1 MPEGCTAC
9 AQGVLIMIA
18 TLVVGAGT
26 GAQSVTARTAGSDQL
41 VVIAAMKDTA
51 GSADPA
57 PSHFQY
63 RALRAALERET
74 DPLRRRKLTLN
85 LERWQQMATDLGPR
99 YLLVNIPEAVVRLV
113 VDDRVERVHKVI
125 VGKPSTPTPRF
136 SASITGVILNPTWTV
151 PDSIIAESVGA
162 LVRTRPAAARA
173 KGYTWSRT
181 AGGRLRVVQRP
192 GPGNALGQVKLDMP
206 NGYRVYLH
214 DTPTKALFAADQR
227 TFSHGC
233 IRVDDALG
241 LAEYLL
247 DGSGWNRAR
256 IDAAIETR
264 RTERIALAPALPV
277 HVVYLTAFADPDG
290 TVHLM
295 GDPYGLDAGIA
306 VQIPPTRDRS
316 EAHAARRALTREAA

>member
-1 MPEGCTAC
+1 MREGWTAC
-9 AQGVLIMIA
+9 ARGVLIMIA
-18 TLVVGAGT
+18 SLVVGSGT
-26 GAQSVTARTAGSDQL
+26 GAQSVTARTAGSDQA
-41 VVIAAMKDTA
+41 VVIAAEKDAT
-51 GSADPA
+51 GSADPS

-63 RALRAALERET
+63 RALRAALARET
-74 DPLRRRKLTLN
+74 DPGRRGKLMLN
-85 LERWQQMATDLGPR
+85 LERWRQMPTDLGTR

-125 VGKPSTPTPRF
+125 VGKPTTPTPRF
-136 SASITGVILNPTWTV
+136 SANVTGVILNPSWTV

-162 LVRTRPAAARA
+162 LVRARPAAARA

-192 GPGNALGQVKLDMP
+192 GPGNALGEVKFDMP

-214 DTPTKALFAADQR
+214 DTPTKELFVADQR

-233 IRVDDALG
+233 IRVDDPLG

-256 IDAAIETR
+256 IDAAIGTR

-277 HVVYLTAFADPDG
+277 HVVYLTAFANPDG
-290 TVHLM
+290 TVHLTD
-295 GDPYGLDAGIA
+295 DPYKLDAEGAAPISRR
-306 VQIPPTRDRS
+306 RDRPG
-316 EAHAARRALTREAA
+316 AQAARMAVLKEAA

>member
-9 AQGVLIMIA
+9 ARGVLIMIA
-18 TLVVGAGT
+18 CLIVGSGT
-26 GAQSVTARTAGSDQL
+26 GAQSVTAHTPGSDQPA
-41 VVIAAMKDTA
+41 VIAAENDAT
-51 GSADPA
+51 GSADPV

-63 RALRAALERET
+63 RALGAALARET
-74 DPLRRRKLTLN
+74 DPLRRRKLMLN
-85 LERWQQMATDLGPR
+85 LERWRQMPTDLGAR

-113 VDDRVERVHKVI
+113 GDDRVERMHKVI
-125 VGKPSTPTPRF
+125 VGKPATPTPQF
-136 SASITGVILNPTWTV
+136 STNVTGVILNPTWTV
-151 PDSIIAESVGA
+151 PDSIMAESVAA
-162 LVRTRPAAARA
+162 LVRTRPATARA

-181 AGGRLRVVQRP
+181 PAGRLRVVQRP
-192 GPGNALGQVKLDMP
+192 GPGNALGEVKFDMP

-214 DTPTKALFAADQR
+214 DTPTKALFAEDQR

-247 DGSGWNRAR
+247 DGSGWDRAR
-256 IDAAIETR
+256 IDTAIGTR

-295 GDPYGLDAGIA
+295 GDPYGLDAGA
-306 VQIPPTRDRS
+306 AAQIPPPRDRS
-316 EAHAARRALTREAA
+316 EAQAARRALMREAA

>member
-9 AQGVLIMIA
+9 ARGVVIMIA
-18 TLVVGAGT
+18 SLVVGSGT
-26 GAQSVTARTAGSDQL
+26 GAQSVTAHTRGSDQP
-41 VVIAAMKDTA
+41 VIIATENDAT

-63 RALRAALERET
+63 RALRAALAKET
-74 DPLRRRKLTLN
+74 DPSRHRKLMLN
-85 LERWQQMATDLGPR
+85 LERWRQMPNDLGTR
-99 YLLVNIPEAVVRLV
+99 YLLVNIPEAVVRLM
-113 VDDRVERVHKVI
+113 VDNRVERIHKVI
-125 VGKPSTPTPRF
+125 VGKPTTPTPQF
-136 SASITGVILNPTWTV
+136 SASITGVILNPSWTV

-181 AGGRLRVVQRP
+181 AGGRLRVIQRP

-214 DTPTKALFAADQR
+214 DTPTKELFAADQR

-247 DGSGWNRAR
+247 DGSDWNRAR
-256 IDAAIETR
+256 IDAAIGTR

-295 GDPYGLDAGIA
+295 GDPYGLDAGVA

-316 EAHAARRALTREAA
+316 EAQAARRALTREAA